1 MNKHVFFRNH
11 TNYPT
16 CSRVRFRILWAKLI
30 LGGRC
35 VTCMHISACTY
46 MLSVYDFPYKYV
58 LHVEKKFS
66 LVFIFSLFVYFS
78 NKVIHYYTLF
88 LRLFISHTFRV
99 KSHKEVIP
107 YYNSDIINN
116 IFLTYYQK
124 FTRVREKVNTLKIFL
139 PTFKK

>member
-1 MNKHVFFRNH
+1 MNRYWQKELL
-11 TNYPT
+11 
-16 CSRVRFRILWAKLI
+16 SILNRTIYLI
-30 LGGRC
+30 IFNN

-107 YYNSDIINN
+107 YYIGDSGV
-116 IFLTYYQK
+116 FSLAS
-124 FTRVREKVNTLKIFL
+124 
-139 PTFKK
+139 

>member
-1 MNKHVFFRNH
+1 
-11 TNYPT
+11 
-16 CSRVRFRILWAKLI
+16 
-30 LGGRC
+30 
-35 VTCMHISACTY
+35 MHISACTY

-107 YYNSDIINN
+107 YYIGDSGV
-116 IFLTYYQK
+116 FSLAS
-124 FTRVREKVNTLKIFL
+124 
-139 PTFKK
+139 

>member
-1 MNKHVFFRNH
+1 MFIIYLFDQLNFKVDFFICTNKSCISFF
-11 TNYPT
+11 YFF
-16 CSRVRFRILWAKLI
+16 SRTTQLYNI
-30 LGGRC
+30 

-66 LVFIFSLFVYFS
+66 LVFIFSLFVYLS

-107 YYNSDIINN
+107 YYRLFIENN
-116 IFLTYYQK
+116 
-124 FTRVREKVNTLKIFL
+124 EA
-139 PTFKK
+139 FKSSLFI